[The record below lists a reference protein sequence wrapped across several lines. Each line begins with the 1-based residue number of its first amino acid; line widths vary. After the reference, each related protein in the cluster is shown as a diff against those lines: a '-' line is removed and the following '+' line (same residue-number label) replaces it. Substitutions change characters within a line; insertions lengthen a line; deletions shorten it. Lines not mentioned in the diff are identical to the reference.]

1 MINCC
6 DIIFLKFELF
16 YYYEVMIKVEENISN
31 KPLVLI
37 VDDIVRNLQVL
48 GQLLYSEGYDVAMA
62 ESANEVLKITSQVV
76 PDLILLDVSMP
87 GMSGFELSKI
97 LKSNKGTRDIPVI
110 FVTARADDNDILAG
124 FESGGVDY
132 ITKPFNHKEL
142 IARVKT
148 HLELKSAREL
158 IEKHASEIDEKN
170 RELTDLNLSKD
181 KYLQIINNELSSAA
195 DYVVSLLPKPLNS
208 GLIRTDWRFIPSSQL
223 GGDSFG
229 YHWIDDSNFAIYLLD
244 VCGHGVG
251 PALHSVSIQSVLRFE
266 TLQYIDFT
274 KPEHVLDALN
284 SRFQMA
290 QHKELYFSIWYGVY
304 NIATRQLKYSGAGH
318 PPPLLIDKTGMQTKL
333 STPNYA
339 VGIFPSF
346 PKNSSTVE
354 IEPKTRL
361 YIFSD
366 GAYDIKKP
374 DNTMHSLEDLYS
386 MITDCSAKEGYEIET
401 IYEMILNTCGRKSLD
416 DDFSMLKVSFH

>member
-1 MINCC
+1 MAK
-6 DIIFLKFELF
+6 DK
-16 YYYEVMIKVEENISN
+16 ENTVV

-62 ESANEVLKITSQVV
+62 ENAGEVLKITSQVV

-87 GMSGFELSKI
+87 GISGFELSRI
-97 LKSNKGTRDIPVI
+97 LKSEKSTRDIPVI
-110 FVTARADDNDILAG
+110 FVTARAEDNDILAG

-148 HLELKSAREL
+148 HIELKAAREL
-158 IEKHASEIDEKN
+158 IQRHASEIDEKN
-170 RELTDLNLSKD
+170 RKLIELNQSKD
-181 KYLQIINNELSSAA
+181 RYLQIINNELSSAA
-195 DYVVSLLPKPLNS
+195 DYVLSLLPRPLNS

-266 TLQYIDFT
+266 TLQNIDFT
-274 KPEHVLDALN
+274 RPEQVLDALN

-290 QHKELYFSIWYGVY
+290 FHKEMYFSIWYGVY
-304 NIATRQLKYSGAGH
+304 NNSTRILKYSGAGH
-318 PPPLLIDKTGMQTKL
+318 PPPLLIDIEGNKAKL

-339 VGIFPSF
+339 VGIFPTF
-346 PKNSSTVE
+346 PKNGSSVS
-354 IEPKTRL
+354 IEPQSGL

-366 GAYDIKKP
+366 GAYDIRKP
-374 DNTMHSLEDLYS
+374 DNTMHSLDDL
-386 MITDCSAKEGYEIET
+386 
-401 IYEMILNTCGRKSLD
+401 YEMIYSYAFSSGQEIDSIYEDILERCGRKSLD
-416 DDFSMLKVSFH
+416 DDFSLLKVEFH